1 MCIFTVIRANTEI
14 FGESETFF
22 LNIQKVKLTD
32 SAWPREHKASPG
44 EESASPRGNMSQV
57 IFRSTPT
64 LYISQG
70 DQATANSMA
79 GVCSLS
85 VGYPRGI
92 HSSHM
97 NGCCLIPLGYVQR
110 GSRSKNNLRHLTNG
124 KGYVWGIWSL
134 PPLFSLGMTYPPDKV
149 IWRLKNWEQDFHSSL
164 SSSSLMLRANKFM
177 LIVKC

>member
-1 MCIFTVIRANTEI
+1 MKLFSLIYRKWNSRIVHDQENIKLALGKRAHPPYI
-14 FGESETFF
+14 PFS
-22 LNIQKVKLTD
+22 
-32 SAWPREHKASPG
+32 
-44 EESASPRGNMSQV
+44 RGNMSQV

-70 DQATANSMA
+70 DQATANSTA

-85 VGYPRGI
+85 VGYPRGT

-134 PPLFSLGMTYPPDKV
+134 PPLFSLGMTYPLDKV